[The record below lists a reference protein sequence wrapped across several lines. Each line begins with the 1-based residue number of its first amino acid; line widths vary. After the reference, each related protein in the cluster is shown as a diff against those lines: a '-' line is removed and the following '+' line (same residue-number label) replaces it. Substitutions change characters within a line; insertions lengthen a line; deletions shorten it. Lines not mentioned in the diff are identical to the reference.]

1 MKIASREVVY
11 TTHSR
16 QNEPAITVQSGEVFQ
31 VDTELCSGKWL
42 KTVADRFDPDHPEAF
57 GPNPTVVIA
66 IDGAKPGDRLAIQIL
81 GIDVESIGYTGFKDS
96 ANPLARQIMNRDWGM
111 ATRTVAIENGEIL
124 WDEHLRLPVRPM
136 IGTLGTAPARESLLN
151 SKGGPYGGN
160 MDAQEVTVGSTV
172 YLPVTVPGA
181 LLHVGDVHAIQG
193 DGEINRGGGVE
204 CRSRVTLRVD
214 VLERPARTETV
225 RIENED
231 YIMAVAC
238 ERSLEESFH
247 LAARELLYWMVDQ
260 YGFTE
265 ESAYLLMGQVLE
277 ARCTQFVNP
286 TRTYICKMAKQY
298 LSSAKG

>member
-1 MKIASREVVY
+1 MKLASREVVY

-16 QNEPAITVQSGEVFQ
+16 QNKPAITIRPGETFQ

-42 KTVADRFDPDHPEAF
+42 KTLADRFDPDHPEAF
-57 GPNPTVVIA
+57 GPNPTVVVA
-66 IDGAKPGDRLAIQIL
+66 VETANPGDILAVRIL
-81 GIDVESIGYTGFKDS
+81 GIDVESIGYTGFKDE
-96 ANPLARQIMNRDWGM
+96 ANPLARRILNREWGM
-111 ATRTVAIENGEIL
+111 ATRTVAIEDGMII
-124 WDEHLRLPVRPM
+124 WDERLRIPIKPM

-172 YLPVTVPGA
+172 YLPVAVPDA

-193 DGEINRGGGVE
+193 DGEINRGGGIE
-204 CRSRVTLRVD
+204 CRARVTLHVD
-214 VLERPARTETV
+214 IVPRPERSGTV
-225 RIENED
+225 RMENED

-238 ERSLEESFH
+238 ERSIEESFH
-247 LAARELLYWMVDQ
+247 LAARELVFWMVDQ

-265 ESAYLLMGQVLE
+265 DDAYLMMGQVLE

-286 TRTYICKMAKQY
+286 TYTYICKMPKKL
-298 LSSAKG
+298 LSV